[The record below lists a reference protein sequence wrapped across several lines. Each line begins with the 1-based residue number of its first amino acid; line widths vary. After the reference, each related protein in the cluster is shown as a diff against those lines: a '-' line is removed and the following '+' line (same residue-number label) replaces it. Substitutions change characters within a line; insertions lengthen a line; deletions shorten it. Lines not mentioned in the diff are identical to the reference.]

1 MDKDN
6 DDFLVVFSQPCCVL
20 TTQKCLKYLKA
31 FKLFEIWVVALQVG
45 SVPEWHIPLHAA
57 W

>member
-20 TTQKCLKYLKA
+20 TTRKCLKYLKA

-45 SVPEWHIPLHAA
+45 SVPE
-57 W
+57 